1 MQLKCLQN
9 GVYFVSLGKD
19 FFTLWQ
25 LICLLGT
32 PPTPTTETKAFLLF
46 EMEKILETLILFT
59 CYSYFSILFFLK
71 TNLKCFEHFFLLHT
85 GIQPFVVGV
94 VIMPILQVRKGA
106 QRD

>member
-1 MQLKCLQN
+1 MFTEWSLFCLTGQRLF
-9 GVYFVSLGKD
+9 YFVAIDLSPGY
-19 FFTLWQ
+19 
-25 LICLLGT
+25 